1 MEGGGRQSVG
11 FKYTDSIQRPGARAQ
26 GLGKMVTN
34 TEVSAVS
41 LLQPVERGGEAGRN
55 FKALSSHRGPKLSA
69 VLTHGGSLDFAL
81 QTTIHQNTFLFISVL
96 SVLLVLMGGPLLVL
110 VGPYAST

>member
-34 TEVSAVS
+34 TEVSAQGKAEDGKD
-41 LLQPVERGGEAGRN
+41 LDTRNPRDGG
-55 FKALSSHRGPKLSA
+55 
-69 VLTHGGSLDFAL
+69 GGSNRARPCISSRDLL
-81 QTTIHQNTFLFISVL
+81 TFNFRLLFMAHAEIWFS
-96 SVLLVLMGGPLLVL
+96 SEGTLLRLEEG
-110 VGPYAST
+110 TRR